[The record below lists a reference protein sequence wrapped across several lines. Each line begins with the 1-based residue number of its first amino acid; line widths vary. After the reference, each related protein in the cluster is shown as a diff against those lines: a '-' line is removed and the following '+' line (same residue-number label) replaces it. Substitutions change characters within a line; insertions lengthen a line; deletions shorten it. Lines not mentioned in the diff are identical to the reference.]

1 MNITVFG
8 SSKPNPGEPL
18 YKQAYELGQALACSH
33 HSVLTGGYI
42 GTMEAVSRGAAE
54 AGGHVIGVTCDEIE
68 KWRTVGANPW
78 VKEER
83 HVPTLHDRVI
93 ALIDGCQAAIAL
105 PGGIGTLTEIMLMWN
120 RKLITAIPAKPL
132 ILLGEG
138 WFSVVQALRNY
149 QAEYFSL
156 ADLELIHFARDNDD
170 ALAIIHTMQL
180 TLLNTLN

>member
-1 MNITVFG
+1 MNVTVFG
-8 SSKPNPGEPL
+8 SSKPKPGETL
-18 YKQAYELGQALACSH
+18 YQEAYQLGQSLAFH
-33 HSVLTGGYI
+33 DHTVLTGGYI

-93 ALIDGCQAAIAL
+93 GLIDGCQAAIAL

-132 ILLGEG
+132 ILLGDG
-138 WFSVVQALRNY
+138 WFSVIRALRDY
-149 QAEYFSL
+149 QAEYFSPS
-156 ADLELIHFARDNDD
+156 DLQLIHFARDNDD
-170 ALAIIHTMQL
+170 AMAIINSIQ
-180 TLLNTLN
+180 

>member
-1 MNITVFG
+1 MNVTVFG
-8 SSKPNPGEPL
+8 SSKPNPGDPL
-18 YKQAYELGQALACSH
+18 YQQAYQLGKSLAFH
-33 HSVLTGGYI
+33 KHTVLTGGYI

-54 AGGHVIGVTCDEIE
+54 AGGYVIGVTCDEIE
-68 KWRTVGANPW
+68 KWRAVGANAW

-83 HVPTLHDRVI
+83 HVPTLHDRLI

-132 ILLGEG
+132 VLLGDG
-138 WFSVVQALRNY
+138 WYSVIQALRNY

-156 ADLELIHFARDNDD
+156 SDVQLIHFARDNND
-170 ALAIIHTMQL
+170 ALAII
-180 TLLNTLN
+180 NTIH